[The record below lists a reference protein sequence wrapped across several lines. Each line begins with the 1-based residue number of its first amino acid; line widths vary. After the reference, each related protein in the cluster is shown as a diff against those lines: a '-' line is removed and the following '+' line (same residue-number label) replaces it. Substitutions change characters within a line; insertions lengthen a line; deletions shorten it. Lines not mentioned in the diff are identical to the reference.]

1 MPLCPNPFAL
11 ALHYGKI
18 SPQHTLACRSSNPS
32 SNSTQSKLVLIH
44 SLSNW
49 ASINVTEWLYKQ
61 DHYCAQVCS
70 LLFCWIRIMNEK
82 FIYLKSTTFINDK
95 FYEMW
100 ANLPMNGLKRCI
112 YVCFGPKKWRI
123 GPLFTFFWIFALF
136 KKICLRCFSIV
147 YYSNYSALI
156 F

>member
-1 MPLCPNPFAL
+1 MLQLASAESQLVDSPTGPHPFEPVAHWLMLWLQQLRFSPRALTTNCSTNNKSKTVL
-11 ALHYGKI
+11 ALLT
-18 SPQHTLACRSSNPS
+18 S
-32 SNSTQSKLVLIH
+32 
-44 SLSNW
+44 W
-49 ASINVTEWLYKQ
+49 
-61 DHYCAQVCS
+61 
-70 LLFCWIRIMNEK
+70 MNEWRK
-82 FIYLKSTTFINDK
+82 EIFIYRKSTTFINDK